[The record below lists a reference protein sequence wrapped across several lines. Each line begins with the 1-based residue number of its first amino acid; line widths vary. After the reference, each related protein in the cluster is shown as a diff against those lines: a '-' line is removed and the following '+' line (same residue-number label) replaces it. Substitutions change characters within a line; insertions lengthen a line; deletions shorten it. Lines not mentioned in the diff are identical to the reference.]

1 MRFAARRLRAIVAG
15 VACLAIPLAAA
26 PLQPAFSQAAEKV
39 TVRFTWKLKGEYAPL
54 FVALDKGYY
63 KAEGLDVDLAEG
75 SGAQT
80 VLKLLA
86 SGNEKFGYGP
96 AVSAAQAVSQGLPV
110 KVVALY
116 QTKAPMGVISFPDV
130 ALKSP
135 KDLEGKRLAIS
146 VGETFGDMLAS
157 FTRINNV
164 DIGKIQQIQMDA
176 SARTSQFLTRKI
188 DVMSVY
194 LSNEWPQIEKRANVK
209 FNILR
214 VSDFGLNLLGAS
226 IIVGNAFAEQNPET
240 VRKLLRATAKGYRDA
255 MADPKAA
262 AKTMAKYMK
271 VPEDPEVLDRQVEA
285 TVLSTNAPAG
295 KPIGWQEAA
304 RLAGQSGLAE
314 GDRRPARD
322 QAAERVLYQ
331 RLSAVGS
338 RRARPAGWPKRAQR
352 GLSPATPS
360 AVPRAIR
367 PTRAKA
373 TRGQR
378 HVLPCARGAIDLAF
392 LRPCPPCGPRT
403 VS

>member
-1 MRFAARRLRAIVAG
+1 MRPAARNLRAIVAG
-15 VACLAIPLAAA
+15 MACLAIPLAAV
-26 PLQPAFSQAAEKV
+26 PLQPAFAQAAEKV

-63 KAEGLDVDLAEG
+63 KGEGLDVDLAEG

-164 DIGKIQQIQMDA
+164 DIGKIQQIQMDS

-240 VRKLLRATAKGYRDA
+240 VKKLLRATAKGYRDA

-285 TVLSTNAPAG
+285 TMLSTNAPPG

-304 RLAGQSGLAE
+304 DWEANLALLKETGGLPE
-314 GDRRPARD
+314 IKP
-322 QAAERVLYQ
+322 
-331 RLSAVGS
+331 LSAYYTNDYL
-338 RRARPAGWPKRAQR
+338 Q
-352 GLSPATPS
+352 
-360 AVPRAIR
+360 
-367 PTRAKA
+367 
-373 TRGQR
+373 
-378 HVLPCARGAIDLAF
+378 
-392 LRPCPPCGPRT
+392 
-403 VS
+403 

>member
-1 MRFAARRLRAIVAG
+1 MRPAMRRLIVAAG
-15 VACLAIPLAAA
+15 ATLLVAAA
-26 PLQPAFSQAAEKV
+26 WQPALAQAPEKL

-63 KAEGLDVDLAEG
+63 QAEGLDVDLAEG

-130 ALKSP
+130 PLKTP

-146 VGETFGDMLAS
+146 VGETFGDMLAP

-164 DIGKIQQIQMDA
+164 DIEKIQRIQMDA

-209 FNILR
+209 FNVLR

-226 IIVGNAFAEQNPET
+226 IIVGNTFAEQNPET
-240 VRKLLRATAKGYRDA
+240 VKKLLRATAKGYRDA

-262 AKTMAKYMK
+262 AKAMAKYMK

-285 TVLSTNAPAG
+285 TVVSTNAPQG
-295 KPIGWQEAA
+295 KPVGWQDGA
-304 RLAGQSGLAE
+304 
-314 GDRRPARD
+314 DW
-322 QAAERVLYQ
+322 QANLTLLKETGGISELKPLGTYY
-331 RLSAVGS
+331 SN
-338 RRARPAGWPKRAQR
+338 
-352 GLSPATPS
+352 
-360 AVPRAIR
+360 
-367 PTRAKA
+367 
-373 TRGQR
+373 
-378 HVLPCARGAIDLAF
+378 DF
-392 LRPCPPCGPRT
+392 LQ
-403 VS
+403 

>member
-1 MRFAARRLRAIVAG
+1 MRPAARRLIVAVGG
-15 VACLAIPLAAA
+15 VLLATGTW
-26 PLQPAFSQAAEKV
+26 QPALSQAPEKL

-63 KAEGLDVDLAEG
+63 KAERLDVDLAEG

-130 ALKSP
+130 PLRTP

-146 VGETFGDMLAS
+146 VGETFGDMLGP

-176 SARTSQFLTRKI
+176 SARTTQFLTRKI

-209 FNILR
+209 FNMLR

-226 IIVGNAFAEQNPET
+226 IIVGNAFAEQNPEAA
-240 VRKLLRATAKGYRDA
+240 RKLLRATAKGYRDA
-255 MADPKAA
+255 IADPKDA
-262 AKTMAKYMK
+262 AKIMAKYMK
-271 VPEDPEVLDRQVEA
+271 VPEDPEVLERQVEA
-285 TVLSTNAPAG
+285 TVVSTNAPQG
-295 KPIGWQEAA
+295 KPLGWQEAA
-304 RLAGQSGLAE
+304 DWQANLTLLKETGGIAEAKPLAAYYTNEYLQ
-314 GDRRPARD
+314 
-322 QAAERVLYQ
+322 
-331 RLSAVGS
+331 
-338 RRARPAGWPKRAQR
+338 
-352 GLSPATPS
+352 
-360 AVPRAIR
+360 
-367 PTRAKA
+367 
-373 TRGQR
+373 
-378 HVLPCARGAIDLAF
+378 
-392 LRPCPPCGPRT
+392 
-403 VS
+403 